1 MAPKKR
7 IVAGENW
14 GKSTLT
20 GAISKADAAKAYPA
34 RLQEGTAEAKAW
46 REHEE
51 QVRANDRASIA
62 RQHYTRV
69 ELVHK
74 SVRKQLVPGD
84 FIEIHAEN
92 DPQGNERVHVVQI
105 VDIFTNDEG
114 VATIGVLWFYQAL
127 ETVLMVTIQGEC
139 RIASGQ
145 PPGFEN
151 RIFPTSATDVAKNSY
166 NCEQPLGVINRL
178 VTVQKMTDGKVPDG
192 TRHIDYWYDQ
202 SYASSH
208 FTFKQLT
215 PASEIDDP
223 KSWPQDP
230 VAAAVHYGQKLKPLP
245 PMGDHSA
252 SLAAAST
259 AAATAAAAAA
269 TGRAGGKRGGA
280 PASPPTASD
289 AGGGSRGSI
298 GRVSSVGAS
307 TSAAAAAAAAA
318 EAPPAAAP
326 GKKIILRILELCCG
340 AGGLSFLAQSGVV
353 DGVEIEIQDAWA
365 VDFDKAAMM
374 SYKANHPETQT
385 MEIGIDEY
393 LELIRLYHKLNE
405 RLKDWVPACSGEP
418 EYKFR
423 EILGVRLGDS
433 ARRGVSGQ
441 AKGQLQGVLKEGEVW
456 LEFEVVPHGRNV
468 SAWVKQSDMEKTS
481 LTGRGRV
488 DVRADLARFMKKA
501 TAANLLPLPGQ
512 VDLVAGGP
520 PCQGVSGLNRHASTV
535 DILDERNSKN
545 RLVKVY
551 FEIIRYLQPRWTLTE
566 QVMDI
571 FKKEEA
577 LYARTVAASLT
588 ALQMQC
594 RIGVIAAGD
603 HGCPQGRYRTVVWGA
618 QMGCV
623 LPSFPE
629 PSHNMPPFKTAL
641 PLVAQG
647 CKVNFLT
654 EDRQKAGFP
663 ASTLGD
669 VETDLPEVS
678 KFPATLPVIQDRQ
691 LGHERAAGL
700 PLRAQPPLPHYL
712 RRDPPAGSAPRESR
726 VQTSQLVMG
735 PGAKLYTSS
744 LMDMAVHP
752 KTRVVD
758 LVSGMRACD
767 CGWWLVVG
775 TRGGFEPGFACVI
788 VQVNLGCEVSNHK
801 GRYLDVA
808 GDRLNP
814 AGPLASA
821 GERDVAGHHKRHG
834 LYTPSVSKRVRSD
847 GTVGEHSS
855 VHYIAEVWEGEQ
867 LAAGMTVQ
875 EVQTADLN
883 RLAGVR
889 GYQHACGRR
898 VKRELDRAAT
908 TAAQLATTD
917 PRDLV
922 QSHRSLVCNAD
933 DELRMAC
940 VPTHSSDPNG
950 PIDNFRGM
958 PGVVVHGRPDNTT
971 CAGANHAFRKPD
983 GSTACKG
990 GGSMSAPKRGNQK
1003 EHRVDQ
1009 CDRGGWRGVHLAG
1022 CPSFAVWM
1030 ATGDLVCPRWCTTYK
1045 AGKSGAGGSR
1055 RHGCYGRLN
1064 LWEIQPTVV
1073 TRAEP
1078 HNLQLV
1084 HYKQSR
1090 VHSIRV
1096 MARSQGFP
1104 DYYVLT
1110 GDGIDPATHNQANG
1124 CVATRYKQMGNAV
1137 APPMASALGRCLLLA
1152 ASGVRTPFDIPVVP
1166 VPDAA
1171 MVEAYGPWSR
1181 QTGNKSW
1188 AETYAPDAKLVAE
1201 EEVNESEDR
1210 DGDGDGSVDGS
1221 VDGSDDESGDGSDDG
1236 AAEAGGEE

>member
-105 VDIFTNDEG
+105 VDIFTNDEHLAIPAG
-114 VATIGVLWFYQAL
+114 
-127 ETVLMVTIQGEC
+127 C
-139 RIASGQ
+139 
-145 PPGFEN
+145 
-151 RIFPTSATDVAKNSY
+151 Y

-418 EYKFR
+418 EYKTAQSR
-423 EILGVRLGDS
+423 EILGVRLGHSARQTDVSHIPTRRSWVCGLGDS

-481 LTGRGRV
+481 LIGKGKV

-551 FEIIRYLQPRWTLTE
+551 FEIIKHLQPRWTLTE

-669 VETDLPEVS
+669 VETDLPEIDNWGMS
-678 KFPATLPVIQDRQ
+678 ELQEYLSGPKHPFQ
-691 LGHERAAGL
+691 
-700 PLRAQPPLPHYL
+700 HYL
-712 RRDPPAGSAPRESR
+712 RREPPAGSASRESR
-726 VQTSQLVMG
+726 VQTSL
-735 PGAKLYTSS
+735 L
-744 LMDMAVHP
+744 
-752 KTRVVD
+752 
-758 LVSGMRACD
+758 
-767 CGWWLVVG
+767 
-775 TRGGFEPGFACVI
+775 
-788 VQVNLGCEVSNHK
+788 VNLGCEVSNHK
-801 GRYLDVA
+801 SHYLDVA
-808 GDRLNP
+808 GDKLNP

-821 GERDVAGHHKRHG
+821 KERDVAGHHKRHG
-834 LYTPSVSKRVRSD
+834 LYKPSVSKRVKSD
-847 GTVGEHSS
+847 GTVVEHSS
-855 VHYIAEVWEGEQ
+855 MHYIAEVWEGEQ

-898 VKRELDRAAT
+898 VKRELDKAVKMAAKLKT
-908 TAAQLATTD
+908 MD

-1104 DYYVLT
+1104 DYY
-1110 GDGIDPATHNQANG
+1110 ANG